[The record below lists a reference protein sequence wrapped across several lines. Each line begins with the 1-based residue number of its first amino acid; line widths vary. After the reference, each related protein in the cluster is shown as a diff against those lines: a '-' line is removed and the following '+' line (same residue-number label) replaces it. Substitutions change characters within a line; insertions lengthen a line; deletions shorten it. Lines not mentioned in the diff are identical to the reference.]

1 MTGRTMLELFKNLF
15 RVLDHQQKLG
25 ILKMQLIIIVTAFME
40 VIGIATIGPFMAIA
54 SNPQVLDEGALKAVY
69 EYSGIP
75 SKDAFLII
83 MGIFVVSILLL
94 SAIVATFS
102 LRYIYHFAQK
112 IGAEISSNLFDYYL
126 STNWLFHTQNN
137 SSKLITNIAGECSR
151 VTTGI
156 IVPALIMNA
165 KIVIS
170 ISIISFLLFIDPF
183 VTLAGF
189 SLFGFVYFLIFSSV
203 KFKLGINGKKLT
215 IHQNIR
221 IKTMN
226 EGFGGVKD
234 ILLMDRAQQ
243 FKSRF
248 RDSSLIYGH
257 AVGTQQTLTDIPKY
271 WIELLAFGTM
281 VLLILFLMIASQ
293 ENFSKIVPTLSMFA
307 MASYKLIPAFQQIY
321 FYLSGIKFSQSAI
334 DSISRDLQLFNSN
347 NDAMI
352 SKKSEKFISDYSI
365 TLDSIVFDYPEK
377 KNKVIND
384 ISLVIP
390 QNALIG
396 FAGPSGSGKS
406 TLIDIILG
414 LLHPQSGELRL
425 GNTVINKD
433 NAYLLQSK
441 VGYVPQA
448 IFLSDNTIRS
458 NIAFG
463 LDDEDIDEEKIQD
476 AVSQSQLRD
485 LMHQL
490 PEGLDTMVGEK
501 GVQLSGGQRQRIA
514 IARAIYRDP
523 KILVLDEA
531 TSALDGL
538 TEQKIMQSI
547 HNIASDITVIIIAH
561 RLNTIKECDMIYLI
575 DKGKI
580 VADGTYSELLESNE
594 QFQNLSK
601 IS

>member
-1 MTGRTMLELFKNLF
+1 MLELFKNVF

-25 ILKMQLIIIVTAFME
+25 ILKMQLIIIVTAFTE

-54 SNPQVLDEGALKAVY
+54 SNPQVLDEGAFKAVY

-75 SKDAFLII
+75 SKDTFLII
-83 MGIFVVSILLL
+83 MGICVVSILLL

-112 IGAEISSNLFDYYL
+112 LVLKYPQIFLITTFQQIGYF
-126 STNWLFHTQNN
+126 TQNN

-170 ISIISFLLFIDPF
+170 IAIISFLLFIDLF

-215 IHQNIR
+215 THQNIR

-257 AVGTQQTLTDIPKY
+257 AVGTQQTLSDIPKY

-347 NDAMI
+347 KDEMI

-377 KNKVIND
+377 KNKVIDD

-406 TLIDIILG
+406 TLIDIIFG
-414 LLHPQSGELRL
+414 PFTSTIRRIKL
-425 GNTVINKD
+425 GNTVITKD

-448 IFLSDNTIRS
+448 IFL
-458 NIAFG
+458 
-463 LDDEDIDEEKIQD
+463 
-476 AVSQSQLRD
+476 
-485 LMHQL
+485 
-490 PEGLDTMVGEK
+490 
-501 GVQLSGGQRQRIA
+501 
-514 IARAIYRDP
+514 
-523 KILVLDEA
+523 
-531 TSALDGL
+531 
-538 TEQKIMQSI
+538 
-547 HNIASDITVIIIAH
+547 
-561 RLNTIKECDMIYLI
+561 
-575 DKGKI
+575 
-580 VADGTYSELLESNE
+580 
-594 QFQNLSK
+594 
-601 IS
+601 

>member
-1 MTGRTMLELFKNLF
+1 M
-15 RVLDHQQKLG
+15 
-25 ILKMQLIIIVTAFME
+25 
-40 VIGIATIGPFMAIA
+40 
-54 SNPQVLDEGALKAVY
+54 
-69 EYSGIP
+69 
-75 SKDAFLII
+75 
-83 MGIFVVSILLL
+83 
-94 SAIVATFS
+94 
-102 LRYIYHFAQK
+102 
-112 IGAEISSNLFDYYL
+112 
-126 STNWLFHTQNN
+126 
-137 SSKLITNIAGECSR
+137 
-151 VTTGI
+151 
-156 IVPALIMNA
+156 
-165 KIVIS
+165 
-170 ISIISFLLFIDPF
+170 
-183 VTLAGF
+183 
-189 SLFGFVYFLIFSSV
+189 
-203 KFKLGINGKKLT
+203 
-215 IHQNIR
+215 
-221 IKTMN
+221 
-226 EGFGGVKD
+226 
-234 ILLMDRAQQ
+234 
-243 FKSRF
+243 
-248 RDSSLIYGH
+248 
-257 AVGTQQTLTDIPKY
+257 
-271 WIELLAFGTM
+271 
-281 VLLILFLMIASQ
+281 
-293 ENFSKIVPTLSMFA
+293 
-307 MASYKLIPAFQQIY
+307 
-321 FYLSGIKFSQSAI
+321 
-334 DSISRDLQLFNSN
+334 
-347 NDAMI
+347 
-352 SKKSEKFISDYSI
+352 
-365 TLDSIVFDYPEK
+365 
-377 KNKVIND
+377 
-384 ISLVIP
+384 
-390 QNALIG
+390 
-396 FAGPSGSGKS
+396 
-406 TLIDIILG
+406 G

-463 LDDEDIDEEKIQD
+463 LDDEDIDEKKIQD

>member
-1 MTGRTMLELFKNLF
+1 MLELFKNVF

-25 ILKMQLIIIVTAFME
+25 ILKMQLIIIVTAFTE

-54 SNPQVLDEGALKAVY
+54 SNPQVLDEGAFKAVY

-75 SKDAFLII
+75 SKDTFLII
-83 MGIFVVSILLL
+83 MGICVVSILLL

-170 ISIISFLLFIDPF
+170 IAIISFLLFIDLF

-215 IHQNIR
+215 THQNIR

-257 AVGTQQTLTDIPKY
+257 AVGTQQ
-271 WIELLAFGTM
+271 
-281 VLLILFLMIASQ
+281 
-293 ENFSKIVPTLSMFA
+293 
-307 MASYKLIPAFQQIY
+307 
-321 FYLSGIKFSQSAI
+321 
-334 DSISRDLQLFNSN
+334 R
-347 NDAMI
+347 
-352 SKKSEKFISDYSI
+352 
-365 TLDSIVFDYPEK
+365 
-377 KNKVIND
+377 
-384 ISLVIP
+384 LVI
-390 QNALIG
+390 
-396 FAGPSGSGKS
+396 
-406 TLIDIILG
+406 
-414 LLHPQSGELRL
+414 
-425 GNTVINKD
+425 
-433 NAYLLQSK
+433 
-441 VGYVPQA
+441 
-448 IFLSDNTIRS
+448 
-458 NIAFG
+458 
-463 LDDEDIDEEKIQD
+463 
-476 AVSQSQLRD
+476 
-485 LMHQL
+485 
-490 PEGLDTMVGEK
+490 
-501 GVQLSGGQRQRIA
+501 
-514 IARAIYRDP
+514 
-523 KILVLDEA
+523 
-531 TSALDGL
+531 
-538 TEQKIMQSI
+538 
-547 HNIASDITVIIIAH
+547 
-561 RLNTIKECDMIYLI
+561 
-575 DKGKI
+575 
-580 VADGTYSELLESNE
+580 
-594 QFQNLSK
+594 FQNTGLSYLHLELWCY
-601 IS
+601 

>member
-1 MTGRTMLELFKNLF
+1 
-15 RVLDHQQKLG
+15 
-25 ILKMQLIIIVTAFME
+25 
-40 VIGIATIGPFMAIA
+40 
-54 SNPQVLDEGALKAVY
+54 
-69 EYSGIP
+69 
-75 SKDAFLII
+75 
-83 MGIFVVSILLL
+83 
-94 SAIVATFS
+94 
-102 LRYIYHFAQK
+102 
-112 IGAEISSNLFDYYL
+112 
-126 STNWLFHTQNN
+126 
-137 SSKLITNIAGECSR
+137 
-151 VTTGI
+151 
-156 IVPALIMNA
+156 
-165 KIVIS
+165 
-170 ISIISFLLFIDPF
+170 
-183 VTLAGF
+183 
-189 SLFGFVYFLIFSSV
+189 
-203 KFKLGINGKKLT
+203 
-215 IHQNIR
+215 
-221 IKTMN
+221 
-226 EGFGGVKD
+226 
-234 ILLMDRAQQ
+234 
-243 FKSRF
+243 
-248 RDSSLIYGH
+248 
-257 AVGTQQTLTDIPKY
+257 
-271 WIELLAFGTM
+271 
-281 VLLILFLMIASQ
+281 
-293 ENFSKIVPTLSMFA
+293 
-307 MASYKLIPAFQQIY
+307 
-321 FYLSGIKFSQSAI
+321 
-334 DSISRDLQLFNSN
+334 
-347 NDAMI
+347 MI

-377 KNKVIND
+377 KNKVIDD

-425 GNTVINKD
+425 GNTVITKD

-463 LDDEDIDEEKIQD
+463 LDDEDIDEKKIQD